1 MIKNTANFLDVLQNM
16 PTFDALSNISSIVS
30 RIPEGFDTISSIASI
45 VGNLSMPISEPGS
58 LSNQMGK
65 LGPSFGLMQN
75 IAMPVGMLVKAATIP
90 YPVDIAKFAQSIN
103 DASQPLSSTQRFLS
117 TPPDFRWPLHTN
129 TSSSSQISEDKLSDQ
144 LKVKKLQLECIINN
158 CYFEPGISTEADEYF
173 SELWNDLGKSSL
185 EILSEIVNE
194 NLDDE
199 HILEGVLHILSSLP
213 YTEMIPMGITI
224 GIACGFNHSPLVI
237 DRLIACFEDWEDPAA
252 IRILESMDLAKTPWL
267 SNYRDRVISTLKQK
281 I

>member
-1 MIKNTANFLDVLQNM
+1 MIKNTGNILDMLQNM
-16 PTFDALSNISSIVS
+16 PTFEALSNISSIVS
-30 RIPEGFDTISSIASI
+30 RIPEGFGTISSIASI
-45 VGNLSMPISEPGS
+45 VGNLSVPISEPGS
-58 LSNQMGK
+58 LSNQTGK
-65 LGPSFGLMQN
+65 LGSYFALMQN
-75 IAMPVGMLVKAATIP
+75 IAMPIGMLVEAATIP
-90 YPVDIAKFAQSIN
+90 YPDDITKFAQSIS
-103 DASQPLSSTQRFLS
+103 DASQLLHSTPKSLS
-117 TPPDFRWPLHTN
+117 TPSDFRWPLHTN
-129 TSSSSQISEDKLSDQ
+129 TSSSSQIPEDKPSDQ
-144 LKVKKLQLECIINN
+144 FKAKKLQLECIINN

-173 SELWNDLGKSSL
+173 SELWNDIGKSSL

-213 YTEMIPMGITI
+213 YAEMIPMGITI

-252 IRILESMDLAKTPWL
+252 IRILESMDLASTPWL